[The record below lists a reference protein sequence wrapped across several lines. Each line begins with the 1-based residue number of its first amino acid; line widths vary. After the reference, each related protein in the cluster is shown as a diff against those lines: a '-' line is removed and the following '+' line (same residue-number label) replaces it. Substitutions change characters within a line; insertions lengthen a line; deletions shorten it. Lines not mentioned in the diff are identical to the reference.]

1 MLRRGK
7 NQRTGLLSEQFRNL
21 RGYGSEMSM
30 VIEPASSDE
39 ESCDERCRPSVRDV
53 VEEILDSEMTD
64 ITEEYTPSSH
74 HKPTLIFFY
83 LDSRVTRAVF

>member
-1 MLRRGK
+1 MEIHDLINTELTRAAEIFSALDQVELSNRAMLRRGK
-7 NQRTGLLSEQFRNL
+7 NQRTGLLSDQFRNL

-53 VEEILDSEMTD
+53 VEEI
-64 ITEEYTPSSH
+64 
-74 HKPTLIFFY
+74 
-83 LDSRVTRAVF
+83 